1 MLHEKISKA
10 QKVSVQFLLP
20 LRWEI
25 VMRGLKTAA
34 HLLQNDGDIPLAKAH
49 ALLLLLL
56 PMEVSLS

>member
-1 MLHEKISKA
+1 M
-10 QKVSVQFLLP
+10 QFLLP